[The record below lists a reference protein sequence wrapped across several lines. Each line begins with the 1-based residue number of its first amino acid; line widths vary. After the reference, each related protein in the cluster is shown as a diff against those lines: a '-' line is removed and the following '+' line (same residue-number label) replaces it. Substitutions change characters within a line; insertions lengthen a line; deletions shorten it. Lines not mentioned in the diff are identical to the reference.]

1 MQKRKIILWI
11 LVIVIIVA
19 GVLICRR
26 PDIRFIIKNTWSRL
40 EEESD
45 FREISIDEKNKD
57 LQSIYIGSVKDNQA
71 DIIYNNSLALV
82 NKDYPISEDIVSNIV
97 NYKETDIKM
106 DESVVDAFGE
116 LSEAVKKQVGENLYI
131 RDSYRSKEEQESLH
145 IRDKNKA
152 AIPGS
157 SEHEIGLA
165 LDVYIE
171 FFAGDGF
178 IKSDAGQF
186 VNENCW
192 RYGFIVRY
200 PLFKKR
206 ITGIKF
212 EPWHIRYV
220 GLPHSEII
228 YKKGLTLEEYIQ
240 SLEIGKF
247 YSSGEYIISRQKGE
261 KILFLGDLKEV
272 VISPD
277 NMGNYIIT
285 GK

>member
-1 MQKRKIILWI
+1 MQKRKFILWI

-71 DIIYNNSLALV
+71 DIIYNNSLDLV

-178 IKSDAGQF
+178 IKSDAGQLDRKSTRL
-186 VNENCW
+186 N
-192 RYGFIVRY
+192 
-200 PLFKKR
+200 
-206 ITGIKF
+206 
-212 EPWHIRYV
+212 
-220 GLPHSEII
+220 
-228 YKKGLTLEEYIQ
+228 
-240 SLEIGKF
+240 
-247 YSSGEYIISRQKGE
+247 SSHVKISYAV
-261 KILFLGDLKEV
+261 FCLK
-272 VISPD
+272 
-277 NMGNYIIT
+277 
-285 GK
+285 